1 MNHPADTATLHTL
14 HELHQRER
22 DAAAARQAQAEA
34 AAEHHRRQLEQLRSY
49 RAEYDARS
57 PALGGRAAPIELL
70 RCHQA
75 FMQRLDQA
83 IAHQLGVL
91 DAHERRVAELRE
103 ERLHAERRLAAVGKL
118 IDRRHE
124 AHHRVERRRDQQRTD
139 EAAQRALASRG
150 AMLFH

>member
-22 DAAAARQAQAEA
+22 DAAAARLAQAENA
-34 AAEHHRRQLEQLRSY
+34 AAHHRRQLEQLRSY

-57 PALGGRAAPIELL
+57 PALHEGLVAA
-70 RCHQA
+70 Q
-75 FMQRLDQA
+75 QLDQA
-83 IAHQLGVL
+83 IAHQRGVL

-118 IDRRHE
+118 IDRRHV
-124 AHHRVERRRDQQRTD
+124 AHHRIEQRRDQQRTD